1 MQKLRWRDLLNTI
14 LKMQNNKF
22 IVPLCF
28 IGMMFFTVGFATGIN
43 GYFVPFLE
51 SNLHLSST
59 QSYLVI
65 AATFIAFLIFSF
77 PASSIIVRLG
87 YKKTMSLAFFMFA
100 FAFAMFIP
108 AAHLESFP
116 LYLLA
121 CFISGTANTVLQ
133 AAINPYVTIL
143 GPIDSAARRISIM
156 GICNS
161 LALSMPS
168 VFLAV
173 VTGKNIDAV
182 VLSDLDTPFYIIIA
196 VVLLLGLIT
205 LFAPL
210 DEIKAEGEENEEDCP
225 YALKK
230 KSIWQFPHLVIGAL
244 AIFVYVGVENLALL
258 TVLDYAYD
266 NGLSNPERYTLLP
279 GIGMA
284 IGYVVGI
291 IVIPRYISQ
300 VKALRIC
307 TWIALIDSIFI
318 LVSPPVVSVLCVALL
333 SLACSLMYPAIWP
346 LAITDLGKFTKKGSS
361 LLVACIGGGALIP
374 LLFGLMKD
382 LLGSQLAYSICIP
395 FYLII
400 MYFSY
405 YGYKIRK

>member
-1 MQKLRWRDLLNTI
+1 MPKS
-14 LKMQNNKF
+14 NKF
-22 IVPLCF
+22 IIPLCF

-51 SNLHLSST
+51 SNLNLTSA

-65 AATFIAFLIFSF
+65 AATFIAFLVFSF
-77 PASSIIVRLG
+77 PASSIINRIG
-87 YKKTMSLAFFMFA
+87 YKRTMSLAFFMFA
-100 FAFAMFIP
+100 IAFYLFIP
-108 AAHLESFP
+108 AARLESFW

-161 LALSMPS
+161 LALALPS
-168 VFLAV
+168 VFIAA

-182 VLSDLDTPFYIIIA
+182 ALSDLNKPFWIIIA
-196 VVLLLGLIT
+196 VVALLGIIT
-205 LFAPL
+205 FFAPL
-210 DEIKAEGEENEEDCP
+210 EEIKAEGEENEEDCP
-225 YALKK
+225 YAAGK
-230 KSIWQFPHLVIGAL
+230 KSIWQFPHLVLGAL

-258 TVLDYAYD
+258 TVLDYAKD
-266 NGLSNPERYTLLP
+266 LGMSNPEKYTVFP

-284 IGYVVGI
+284 VGYIVGI
-291 IVIPRYISQ
+291 VCIPKYISQ

-307 TWIALIDSIFI
+307 TWVAVIDSILI
-318 LVSPPVVSVLCVALL
+318 LVTPPAVSVWCVALL

-361 LLVACIGGGALIP
+361 LLVACIGGGAVIP
-374 LLFGLMKD
+374 LLFGWMKD
-382 LLGSQLAYSICIP
+382 IMSAQTAYWICLP
-395 FYLII
+395 FYLLI
-400 MYFSY
+400 MFYAY

>member
-1 MQKLRWRDLLNTI
+1 MPK
-14 LKMQNNKF
+14 NKF
-22 IVPLCF
+22 VIPLSF

-51 SNLHLSST
+51 SNLNLTSA

-65 AATFIAFLIFSF
+65 AATFAAFLICSF
-77 PASSIIVRLG
+77 PASSIITGIG

-100 FAFAMFIP
+100 VAFALFIP
-108 AAHLESFP
+108 AAKLESFP

-143 GPIDSAARRISIM
+143 GPIDSAAKRISIM

-161 LALSMPS
+161 LALSLPS
-168 VFLAV
+168 VFIAA
-173 VTGKNIDAV
+173 VTGKTIDAV
-182 VLSDLDTPFYIIIA
+182 TLGDLDKPFLVIIA
-196 VVLLLGLIT
+196 VIIVLGIAT

-210 DEIKAEGEENEEDCP
+210 EEIKAQGEENEEDCP
-225 YALKK
+225 YAAGK
-230 KSIWQFPHLVIGAL
+230 KSIWQFPHLVLGAL
-244 AIFVYVGVENLALL
+244 ALFVYVGVENLALL
-258 TVLDYAYD
+258 TVLDYAQD
-266 NGLSNPERYTLLP
+266 LGMDNPEKYTLFP
-279 GIGMA
+279 GLGMA
-284 IGYVVGI
+284 VGYIVGI
-291 IVIPRYISQ
+291 ICIPKYLSQ

-307 TWIALIDSIFI
+307 TWVAVADSIAI
-318 LVSPPVVSVLCVALL
+318 LVAPPSVSVWCVALL

-346 LAITDLGKFTKKGSS
+346 LAITELGKFTKKGSS
-361 LLVACIGGGALIP
+361 LLVASIGGGAVIP

-382 LLGSQLAYSICIP
+382 VMGAQAAYWICIP
-395 FYLII
+395 FYLLI
-400 MYFSY
+400 MYYAY

>member
-1 MQKLRWRDLLNTI
+1 MPKS
-14 LKMQNNKF
+14 NKF
-22 IVPLCF
+22 IIPLCF

-51 SNLHLSST
+51 SNLNLTSA

-65 AATFIAFLIFSF
+65 AATFIAFLVFSF
-77 PASSIIVRLG
+77 PASSIINKIG
-87 YKKTMSLAFFMFA
+87 YKRTMSLAFFMFA
-100 FAFAMFIP
+100 IAFYLFIP
-108 AAHLESFP
+108 AARLESFW

-161 LALSMPS
+161 LALALPS
-168 VFLAV
+168 VFIAA
-173 VTGKNIDAV
+173 VTGKNIDSVA
-182 VLSDLDTPFYIIIA
+182 LSDLNKPFWIIIA
-196 VVLLLGLIT
+196 VVALLGIIT
-205 LFAPL
+205 FFAPL
-210 DEIKAEGEENEEDCP
+210 EEIKAEGEENEEDCP
-225 YALKK
+225 YAAGK
-230 KSIWQFPHLVIGAL
+230 KSIWQFPHLVLGAL

-258 TVLDYAYD
+258 TVLDYAKD
-266 NGLSNPERYTLLP
+266 LGMSNPEKYTVFP
-279 GIGMA
+279 GSGMA
-284 IGYVVGI
+284 AGYIVGI
-291 IVIPRYISQ
+291 VCIPKFISQ

-307 TWIALIDSIFI
+307 TWVAVIDSILI
-318 LVSPPVVSVLCVALL
+318 LVTPPAVSVWCVALL

-361 LLVACIGGGALIP
+361 LLVACIGGGAVIP
-374 LLFGLMKD
+374 LLFGWMKD
-382 LLGSQLAYSICIP
+382 IMNAQTAYWICLP
-395 FYLII
+395 FYLLI
-400 MYFSY
+400 MFYAY